1 MFVGTISNTIPF
13 LTFFF
18 QFIFLVFMCVGVL
31 LLHMP
36 GAQGGQGR
44 TLDPLELETQMVVS
58 PQVDAGN

>member
-1 MFVGTISNTIPF
+1 
-13 LTFFF
+13 
-18 QFIFLVFMCVGVL
+18 MCVGVL

-58 PQVDAGN
+58 PHVDAGN